1 MPITLKKS
9 WIQIRIR
16 IEIETWIRIR
26 IKVNSW
32 ARIRIK
38 VMRICNPALEVFY
51 FRMMQ
56 RKQSPPM
63 RRHSKGLQ

>member
-1 MPITLKKS
+1 MPITFKRS

-16 IEIETWIRIR
+16 IEMETWI
-26 IKVNSW
+26 
-32 ARIRIK
+32 RIRIK
-38 VMRICNPALEVFY
+38 VMRICNPALEFFY

-63 RRHSKGLQ
+63 RRHPKGLQ